1 MPGTITAAFLQKLES
16 RREAE
21 RASAERLLLNAQ
33 REGRDELTDA
43 EYAEMLVFRE
53 TMRGLDER
61 IEETRSEL
69 QRFGSHAIAGSGGDA
84 MSYGRA
90 WAQQVA
96 EKLHRS
102 MGGDGLERRVVVSGS
117 IDIPQFIEPQ
127 VIPMA
132 RPQRLIDLFTNRLAL
147 QGNAFEFF
155 VQSARSNAATAVA
168 DNAVKPTSTLTVTPK
183 QDRCRVIAH
192 LSEATPLRL
201 WYDHEEFVS
210 WLTNE
215 MVAGVLDGLE
225 AQIVSGDG
233 TNENMLGLLATPGLT
248 TVAFATDPITT
259 LRSALTALQVKGETP
274 TGWALHPADAQ
285 AIDLTRWGTSG
296 GLLTGGYENDNG
308 KNGFGSSDNIF
319 GTGLKRVV
327 TPSIPQGTAILGD
340 FTKLRV
346 YVRQDAHIDVDA
358 SGVLFTKNQFVARG
372 EGRFGIG
379 VLRPSAFAV
388 CDLTA

>member
-1 MPGTITAAFLQKLES
+1 M
-16 RREAE
+16 
-21 RASAERLLLNAQ
+21 
-33 REGRDELTDA
+33 
-43 EYAEMLVFRE
+43 
-53 TMRGLDER
+53 
-61 IEETRSEL
+61 
-69 QRFGSHAIAGSGGDA
+69 
-84 MSYGRA
+84 
-90 WAQQVA
+90 
-96 EKLHRS
+96 
-102 MGGDGLERRVVVSGS
+102 
-117 IDIPQFIEPQ
+117 
-127 VIPMA
+127 
-132 RPQRLIDLFTNRLAL
+132 
-147 QGNAFEFF
+147 
-155 VQSARSNAATAVA
+155 QSARVNTATAVA

-192 LSEATPLRL
+192 LSEPAPIRL

-215 MVAGVLDGLE
+215 LVAGVLDGLE

-233 TNENMLGLLATPGLT
+233 TGENVLGLLATPGLT

-259 LRSALTALQVKGETP
+259 LRSALTALQIKGETP

-285 AIDLTRWGTSG
+285 QIDLTRWGTSG
-296 GLLTGGYENDNG
+296 GLLTGGYENDA
-308 KNGFGSSDNIF
+308 KNGFGTSDNIF

-327 TPSIPQGTAILGD
+327 TPSIPQGTAVLGD
-340 FTKLRV
+340 FSKLRV

>member
-1 MPGTITAAFLQKLES
+1 MPGTVTAAFLQKLES
-16 RREAE
+16 RRAAE
-21 RASAERLLLNAQ
+21 RAAAERMLLNAQ
-33 REGRDELTDA
+33 REGRNELTDA
-43 EYAEMLVFRE
+43 EDAEMRVYRSTLRD
-53 TMRGLDER
+53 LDQH
-61 IEETRSEL
+61 IAETRSEL
-69 QRFGSHAIAGSGGDA
+69 ERCGSHAITGSGGNA
-84 MSYGRA
+84 MSYGRV

-132 RPQRLIDLFTNRLAL
+132 RPQRLIDLFSNRLGL
-147 QGNAFEFF
+147 SGNAFEYF
-155 VQSARSNAATAVA
+155 VQSARTNTATAVA

-183 QDRCRVIAH
+183 TDRARVVAH
-192 LSEATPLRL
+192 LSEPTPLRL
-201 WYDHEEFVS
+201 WYDHEEFVT

-233 TNENMLGLLATPGLT
+233 TGENMLGLLATPGLT

-296 GLLTGGYENDNG
+296 GFLSGGYENDSG
-308 KNGFGSSDNIF
+308 NGFGTSENVF

-327 TPSIPQGTAILGD
+327 TPSIPQGTAVLGD

-346 YVRQDAHIDVDA
+346 YVRQDAHIAVDA

>member
-1 MPGTITAAFLQKLES
+1 MPGSVTASFLHKLET
-16 RREAE
+16 RREDE
-21 RASAERLLLNAQ
+21 RATAERLLLNAKNN
-33 REGRDELTDA
+33 RRDQLTDD
-43 EYAEMLVFRE
+43 EEIQ
-53 TMRGLDER
+53 MRVHQQTLRDLDER
-61 IEETRSEL
+61 IAETRAEL
-69 QRFGSHAIAGSGGDA
+69 ARCGSFLAASGGSDA
-84 MSYGRA
+84 MSYARV
-90 WAQQVA
+90 WAQRVA

-102 MGGDGLERRVVVSGS
+102 MGGGDGMERRVVVSGS
-117 IDIPQFIEPQ
+117 LDIPQFIEPQ

-147 QGNAFEFF
+147 DGNAFEFF
-155 VQSARSNAATAVA
+155 VQTARTNTATAVA
-168 DNAVKPTSTLTVTPK
+168 DNALKPTSTLTVAPK

-201 WYDHEEFVS
+201 WYDHDEFVS

-233 TNENMLGLLATPGLT
+233 TGENMLGLLATPGLT

-285 AIDLTRWGTSG
+285 AIDLTRWSTAG
-296 GLLTGGYENDNG
+296 GFLSGGYENDTG
-308 KNGFGSSDNIF
+308 NGFGTSDNIF
-319 GTGLKRVV
+319 GVGLKRVV
-327 TPSIPQGTAILGD
+327 TPSVPVGTAILGD
-340 FTKLRV
+340 FSKLRV

-358 SGVLFTKNQFVARG
+358 SGVLFTKNQFIARG